1 MKIEHTEIVRLND
14 MSEIPP
20 GSRIKPQK
28 SGTKRVFK
36 TKARFCF

>member
-1 MKIEHTEIVRLND
+1 MNKEQTKIVRLKD